1 MIQKVLHLHES
12 INFPYPRSQFSLKFI
27 EEANVFFVK
36 KTGGAQIME
45 G

>member
-1 MIQKVLHLHES
+1 MKAS
-12 INFPYPRSQFSLKFI
+12 ISLTQDLSFPLKFI